1 MRRPKII
8 VFAGSIRTGSF
19 NGRLA
24 ALAAKELA
32 LRNADVTRISLAD
45 YPLPLYDGDAEA
57 ASGAPENAKK
67 LKRQFAAHH
76 GIFIASPEY
85 NASITP
91 LLKNTLDWVS
101 RVREPGEQP
110 YPAYRDRVFALGA
123 ASNGTY
129 GGYRSLI
136 ALRHVLELGCG
147 AWCCRTRSRSATPP
161 RPSTKRKI
169 YAMPLKPSGCAACL
183 PVWSMSRTNT
193 HRDSAG
199 VGHLGQGHAQHR

>member
-1 MRRPKII
+1 MRRPKIL

-32 LRNADVTRISLAD
+32 LLAADVTRISLAD

-57 ASGAPENAKK
+57 ADGTPENAKR

-101 RVREPGEQP
+101 RVREAGEQP
-110 YPAYRDRVFALGA
+110 RAAFRDRVFALGA

-147 AWCCRTRSRSATPP
+147 ALVLPDQVAIRNAATAFDEAENLRDAGDGDRLRSMLARLVDVAHQ
-161 RPSTKRKI
+161 
-169 YAMPLKPSGCAACL
+169 YAVP
-183 PVWSMSRTNT
+183 
-193 HRDSAG
+193 
-199 VGHLGQGHAQHR
+199 